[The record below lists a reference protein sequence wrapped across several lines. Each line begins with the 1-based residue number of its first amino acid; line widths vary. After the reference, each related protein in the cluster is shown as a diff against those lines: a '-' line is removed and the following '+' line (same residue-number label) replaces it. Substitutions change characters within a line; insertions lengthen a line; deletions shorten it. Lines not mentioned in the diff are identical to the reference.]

1 MANYN
6 FLKQA
11 QVYLVDPTNYG
22 PLAHYF
28 KFDNLT
34 SGLVDPI
41 NAKTATLAQRGSFET
56 TVTSATPT
64 QIPNAGSLFFVDGGK
79 GGQLLSRE
87 DCNTWEDTTGSWSAS
102 IWFRSETSND
112 EDLSQAR
119 LFSRDFSD
127 GWGLRVNQS
136 VASGSQGIIMMG
148 QGDSSF
154 NPGFNLDVD
163 TWYHAVVVHTGTFG
177 ATINS
182 GGSYVNGA
190 SYEIVAVGNLTEDD
204 WEEIN
209 ADSGAG
215 GNAHEAGSKFIA
227 ASGGTLAAG
236 SGATIREY
244 TTALSLYI
252 NGVLQEASGGAT
264 STVNVRTN
272 EAAGLGLG
280 ANTELSGQAT
290 SQNFKGSMSD
300 IRLFTKALTQAEVSS
315 LYLGSAIGTSTQLEV
330 GPELSFSQ
338 TFTDAGFTTK
348 TIHTED
354 FFESSSIKKAN
365 PANFSF
371 VLPVLEET
379 DFEIVK
385 DKLVDCS
392 TFDLYVETE
401 LDVFKLETA
410 VLTSGTFEIQKM
422 TPLTLSVSGEASKLT
437 LVGSA
442 TTYVVPGLPVAQSV
456 RTHLLN
462 RELKVTLNSTDI
474 STNIYSIKAELQND
488 INWTPYTT
496 VNEALSVTSATN
508 AMYPTVFTIN
518 KKTLAGSIGQY
529 ITDTTSS
536 DLQDFTTGESLR
548 IQAGES
554 IHTSNPFPGIDIN
567 MASCSFT
574 NRAKVEEVF
583 TQSYDWRSTDNLTA
597 LSSIITI

>member
-11 QVYLVDPTNYG
+11 QVYLVEPTNYG

-41 NAKTATLAQRGSFET
+41 NAKTATLAQRGSYET
-56 TVTSATPT
+56 TVTTDTPT
-64 QIPNAGSLFFVDGGK
+64 QIPNAGSLFFIDGGK

-87 DCNTWEDTTGSWSAS
+87 DCNTWEDTTGSWSVS
-102 IWFRSETSND
+102 IWFRSETFNGQ
-112 EDLSQAR
+112 SQAR
-119 LFSRDFSD
+119 IFSRDFSD

-136 VASGSQGIIMMG
+136 AASGSQAIIMTG
-148 QGDSSF
+148 QPGSF

-182 GGSYVNGA
+182 GGSYVNGT
-190 SYEIVAVGNLTEDD
+190 SYEIVALGDQNDAY
-204 WEEIN
+204 WESIN

-215 GNAHEAGSKFIA
+215 VNDHEVGSKFIA
-227 ASGGTLAAG
+227 TADGTLAG

-244 TTALSLYI
+244 TTALSLYM
-252 NGVLQEASGGAT
+252 NGVAQTAGSAT
-264 STVNVRTN
+264 STANVRTN

-280 ANTELSGQAT
+280 ANTELSGQQT

-300 IRLFTKALTQAEVSS
+300 IRLYTKALTQAEVSS
-315 LYLGSAIGTSTQLEV
+315 LYTGADIGTSTKLEV

-442 TTYVVPGLPVAQSV
+442 TTYAVPGLPVAESV

>member
-11 QVYLVDPTNYG
+11 QVYLVEPTNYG

-34 SGLVDPI
+34 TGLVDPI
-41 NAKTATLAQRGSFET
+41 NGKTATLAQRGSYET
-56 TVTSATPT
+56 TVTTDTPT

-102 IWFRSETSND
+102 IWFRSETFNGQN
-112 EDLSQAR
+112 QAR

-136 VASGSQGIIMMG
+136 QSSGSQGIIMTG
-148 QGDSSF
+148 QPSSF
-154 NPGFNLDVD
+154 NPNYNLDVN

-182 GGSYVNGA
+182 GGSYVNGT
-190 SYEIVAVGNLTEDD
+190 SYEIVALGDQNDAY
-204 WEEIN
+204 WESIN

-215 GNAHEAGSKFIA
+215 DNDHEVGSKFIA
-227 ASGGTLAAG
+227 TADGTLAG

-244 TTALSLYI
+244 TTALSLYM
-252 NGVLQEASGGAT
+252 NGVLQDASGGAT
-264 STVNVRTN
+264 SITNVRTN

-300 IRLFTKALTQAEVSS
+300 IRLYTKALTQAEVSS
-315 LYLGSAIGTSTQLEV
+315 LYLGSAIGTSTKLEV

-442 TTYVVPGLPVAQSV
+442 NTYAVPGLPVAQSA

>member
-11 QVYLVDPTNYG
+11 QVYLVDHTNYG

-41 NAKTATLAQRGSFET
+41 NAKTATLAQRGGFET

-64 QIPNAGSLFFVDGGK
+64 QIPNAGSLFFVKGGK

-112 EDLSQAR
+112 GDLSSAR

-136 VASGSQGIIMMG
+136 QSSGSQGIILTG
-148 QGDSSF
+148 QPGSF

-163 TWYHAVVVHTGTFG
+163 TWYHAVLVHTGTFG

-182 GGSYVNGA
+182 GGSYVNGT
-190 SYEIVAVGNLTEDD
+190 SYEIVALGDQNDAY
-204 WEEIN
+204 WESIN

-215 GNAHEAGSKFIA
+215 VNDHEVGSKFIA
-227 ASGGTLAAG
+227 TADGTLAG

-244 TTALSLYI
+244 TTALSLYM
-252 NGVLQEASGGAT
+252 NGVLQTAGSAT
-264 STVNVRTN
+264 STANVRTN

-280 ANTELSGQAT
+280 ANTELSGQQT

-300 IRLFTKALTQAEVSS
+300 IRLYTKALTQAEVSS
-315 LYLGSAIGTSTQLEV
+315 LYLGSDIGTSTQLEV
-330 GPELSFSQ
+330 GPELTFNQ
-338 TFTDAGFTTK
+338 TFTEDSFSTK
-348 TIHTED
+348 TIHTD
-354 FFESSSIKKAN
+354 DYFESSTITKAN
-365 PANFSF
+365 QANFEF
-371 VLPVLEET
+371 TVPALKET
-379 DFEIVK
+379 DFEIIK

-392 TFDLYVETE
+392 TFDLYVKTD

-410 VLTSGTFEIQKM
+410 VLTNGTFEIEREK
-422 TPLTLSVSGEASKLT
+422 PLTLSVSGEASKLT
-437 LVGSA
+437 LAGVASS
-442 TTYVVPGLPVAQSV
+442 YVIPGLPVAQSA
-456 RTHLLN
+456 RTHLMN
-462 RELKVTLNSTDI
+462 KELTVTLNSANI
-474 STNIYSIKAELQND
+474 SSNLYSIKAELQND
-488 INWTPYTT
+488 INWVGYQT
-496 VNEALSVTSATN
+496 VNAGLDVTNASN
-508 AMYPTVFTIN
+508 AMYPTEFTVD
-518 KKTLAGSIGQY
+518 KKTLSGSIGQY

-536 DLQDFTTGESLR
+536 DLQNFTTGESLR
-548 IQAGES
+548 IKAGETIS
-554 IHTSNPFPGIDIN
+554 STFYGFDIN

-574 NRAKVEEVF
+574 NRANVAEVF
-583 TQSYDWRSTDNLTA
+583 TQSYDWRSTDNSTA

>member
-1 MANYN
+1 MWRKIVANFN

-11 QVYLVDPTNYG
+11 QVYLVEPTNYG

-28 KFDNLT
+28 KLDNLT
-34 SGLVDPI
+34 TGLVDPI
-41 NAKTATLAQRGSFET
+41 NGKTATLAQRGSYET
-56 TVTSATPT
+56 TVTTDTPT

-102 IWFRSETSND
+102 IWFRSETFNGQN
-112 EDLSQAR
+112 QAR
-119 LFSRDFSD
+119 LLTRDFSD

-136 VASGSQGIIMMG
+136 ESSGSQGFIMMG
-148 QGDSSF
+148 QPGSL

-163 TWYHAVVVHTGTFG
+163 TWYHAVLVHTGTFG

-182 GGSYVNGA
+182 GGSYVNGT
-190 SYEIVAVGNLTEDD
+190 SYEIVALGDQNDAY
-204 WEEIN
+204 WESIN

-215 GNAHEAGSKFIA
+215 VNDHEVGSKFIA
-227 ASGGTLAAG
+227 TADGTLAG

-244 TTALSLYI
+244 TTALSLYM
-252 NGVLQEASGGAT
+252 NGVLQTAGSTT
-264 STVNVRTN
+264 SIPNVRTN

-280 ANTELSGQAT
+280 ANTELFGQAT

-300 IRLFTKALTQAEVSS
+300 IRLYTKALTQAEVSS
-315 LYLGSAIGTSTQLEV
+315 LYLGAAIGTSTQLEV

-338 TFTDAGFTTK
+338 TFTEDSFSTK

-365 PANFSF
+365 QANFAF
-371 VLPVLEET
+371 KLPVLKET
-379 DFEIVK
+379 DFDIIK

-401 LDVFKLETA
+401 LDIFRLEKA

-422 TPLTLSVSGEASKLT
+422 RPLTLSVSGEASKLT
-437 LVGSA
+437 LAGVASS
-442 TTYVVPGLPVAQSV
+442 YVIPGLPVAQSV
-456 RTHLLN
+456 RTHLMN
-462 RELKVTLNSTDI
+462 KELTVTLNGANI
-474 STNIYSIKAELQND
+474 SSNIYSISAELQND
-488 INWTPYTT
+488 INWLGYET
-496 VNEALSVTSATN
+496 VNAGLSVTNAST
-508 AMYPTVFTIN
+508 AMYPTDFTID
-518 KKTLAGSIGQY
+518 KKTLSGSIGQY

-536 DLQDFTTGESLR
+536 DLQNFTTGESLR
-548 IQAGES
+548 IKAGETIS
-554 IHTSNPFPGIDIN
+554 STFYGFDIN

-574 NRAKVEEVF
+574 NRANVAEVF
-583 TQSYDWRSTDNLTA
+583 TQNYDWRSTDNSTA

>member
-1 MANYN
+1 MWRKIVANFN

-11 QVYLVDPTNYG
+11 QVYLVEPTNYG

-28 KFDNLT
+28 KLDNLT
-34 SGLVDPI
+34 TGLVDPI
-41 NAKTATLAQRGSFET
+41 NGKTATLAQRGSYET
-56 TVTSATPT
+56 TVTTDTPT

-102 IWFRSETSND
+102 MWFRSETFNGQ
-112 EDLSQAR
+112 SQAR

-136 VASGSQGIIMMG
+136 QSSGSQGVIMTG
-148 QGDSSF
+148 QPGTF

-182 GGSYVNGA
+182 GGSYVNGT
-190 SYEIVAVGNLTEDD
+190 SYEIVALGDQNDAY
-204 WEEIN
+204 WESIN

-215 GNAHEAGSKFIA
+215 DNDHEVGSKFIA
-227 ASGGTLAAG
+227 TADGTLAG

-244 TTALSLYI
+244 TTALSLYM
-252 NGVLQEASGGAT
+252 NGVLQDASGGAT
-264 STVNVRTN
+264 SIANVRTN

-300 IRLFTKALTQAEVSS
+300 IRLYTKALTQAEVSS
-315 LYLGSAIGTSTQLEV
+315 LYLGSDIGTSTQLEV
-330 GPELSFSQ
+330 GPELTFNQ
-338 TFTDAGFTTK
+338 TFTEDSFSTK
-348 TIHTED
+348 TIHTD
-354 FFESSSIKKAN
+354 DYFESSTITKAN
-365 PANFSF
+365 QANFEF
-371 VLPVLEET
+371 TVPALKET
-379 DFEIVK
+379 DFEIIK

-392 TFDLYVETE
+392 TFDLYVKTD

-410 VLTSGTFEIQKM
+410 VLTNGTFEIEREK
-422 TPLTLSVSGEASKLT
+422 PLTLTVAGEASKLT
-437 LVGSA
+437 LAGVASS
-442 TTYVVPGLPVAQSV
+442 YVIPGLPVAQSV
-456 RTHLLN
+456 RTHLMN
-462 RELKVTLNSTDI
+462 KELTVTLNSANI
-474 STNIYSIKAELQND
+474 SSNLYSIKAELQND
-488 INWTPYTT
+488 INWVGYQT
-496 VNEALSVTSATN
+496 VNAGLDVTNASN
-508 AMYPTVFTIN
+508 AMYPTEFTVD
-518 KKTLAGSIGQY
+518 KKTLSGSIGQY

-536 DLQDFTTGESLR
+536 DLQNFTTGESLR
-548 IQAGES
+548 IKAGETIS
-554 IHTSNPFPGIDIN
+554 STFYGFDIN

-574 NRAKVEEVF
+574 NRANVAEVF
-583 TQSYDWRSTDNLTA
+583 TQNYDWRSTDNSTA

>member
-11 QVYLVDPTNYG
+11 QVYLVEPTNYG

-41 NAKTATLAQRGSFET
+41 NAKTATLAQRASYET
-56 TVTSATPT
+56 TVTTDTPT
-64 QIPNAGSLFFVDGGK
+64 QIPNAGSLFFVEEGK

-102 IWFRSETSND
+102 IWFRSETFNGQ
-112 EDLSQAR
+112 SQAR

-136 VASGSQGIIMMG
+136 VASGSQGIIMTG
-148 QGDSSF
+148 QPGSF

-177 ATINS
+177 TTINS

-190 SYEIVAVGNLTEDD
+190 SYEIVALGDQNDAY
-204 WEEIN
+204 WESIN

-215 GNAHEAGSKFIA
+215 DNAHEVGSKFIA
-227 ASGGTLAAG
+227 TSGGTLAG
-236 SGATIREY
+236 SGAIIREY
-244 TTALSLYI
+244 TTALSLYM
-252 NGVLQEASGGAT
+252 NGVLQDAAGGAT
-264 STVNVRTN
+264 SITNVRTN

-280 ANTELSGQAT
+280 ANTELSGQQT
-290 SQNFKGSMSD
+290 GQNFKGSMSD
-300 IRLFTKALTQAEVSS
+300 IRLYTTALTQAEVSS
-315 LYLGSAIGTSTQLEV
+315 LYTGTGIDVGTITKLEV

-338 TFTDAGFTTK
+338 TFTDSGFTTK
-348 TIHTED
+348 TVHTED

-371 VLPVLEET
+371 VLPVIQET
-379 DFEIVK
+379 DFEVVK

-392 TFDLYVETE
+392 TFDLYVETG
-401 LDVFKLETA
+401 LDVFKLEKA
-410 VLTSGTFEIQKM
+410 VFTGGTFNIQRDN
-422 TPLTLSVSGEASKLT
+422 PLTLSLSGEASKLT

-442 TTYVVPGLPVAQSV
+442 TSYVIPGLSVAQSV

-462 RELKVTLNSTDI
+462 KELKVTLNSTDL

-496 VNEALSVTSATN
+496 VNEALSVTNATN
-508 AMYPTVFTIN
+508 AMYPTNFTVN